1 MLHFQSDIEQLI
13 FFSFLVELCFLFDNL
28 PVLFDL
34 FVVFESHSQIISE
47 LQSHLDA
54 ELLGFRHKIFKFLP
68 WVVDVVLICLD
79 YVDVEGATP
88 DVLTFLWR

>member
-13 FFSFLVELCFLFDNL
+13 SFSFLVELCFLFENL

-34 FVVFESHSQIISE
+34 FVVFESHSQVISE

-54 ELLGFRHKIFKFLP
+54 KLLGLRHKIFKFLP
-68 WVVDVVLICLD
+68 GVVDVVLICLD
-79 YVDVEGATP
+79 DVDVEGTTP
-88 DVLTFLWR
+88 DALTFL